1 MQGMKRATAALLVL
15 ALAACFGAGIAHQR
29 QKQTGPQQASKPAW
43 KPRVQ
48 PQIDQDDVEELTPV
62 RAPKD
67 LGERAFDKLK
77 TIVGFGPRH
86 TAPLP
91 VPGWSKQLD
100 YIEAELRAAG
110 LQPVRDTWTD
120 RRELL
125 TFANVRAVVPGKS
138 KNRIVLACHHDTK
151 CTQGH
156 ADQSRNFHFVGAN
169 DGGSAVALLLALAP
183 VLAQRQNEAT
193 IELVFLDGE
202 ESLDWTWND
211 AARALFGS
219 KRFVHEHLAAK
230 ERGDE
235 APISALVLLDMV
247 ARTDL
252 HIQEESYSTEGLRK
266 IAFAAAVATG
276 HKKRFFRSAESA
288 SDDHVPFLEAGIP
301 CVDLIDLKDN
311 PHWHKPT
318 DTIENCSAESMQIV
332 ADVVLTMLPAIER
345 DNLGAPR

>member
-1 MQGMKRATAALLVL
+1 MKRATAALLVL
-15 ALAACFGAGIAHQR
+15 ALAACFGAGLAHQR
-29 QKQTGPQQASKPAW
+29 QKQSGAQQTPKAAF
-43 KPRVQ
+43 KPRAQ
-48 PQIDQDDVEELTPV
+48 PQIDQDDVEELTPF
-62 RAPKD
+62 RAPEDFGAK
-67 LGERAFDKLK
+67 AFEKLK
-77 TIVGFGPRH
+77 TIVAFGPRH
-86 TAPLP
+86 TAPIP

-110 LQPVRDTWTD
+110 LQPARDTWTD

-125 TFANVRAVVPGKS
+125 TFANVSAVIPGKR
-138 KNRIVLACHHDTK
+138 KDRIVLACHHDTK

-156 ADQSRNFHFVGAN
+156 QDPARNFHFVGAN
-169 DGGSAVALLLALAP
+169 DGGSGVALLLALAP

-219 KRFVHEHLAAK
+219 KRFVQQHAADPA
-230 ERGDE
+230 RSAE
-235 APISALVLLDMV
+235 APIRALVLLDMV

-252 HIQEESYSTEGLRK
+252 HIQEECYSTEGLRK

-288 SDDHVPFLEAGIP
+288 ADDHVPFLEHGIP
-301 CVDLIDLKDN
+301 SVDLIDLKDN

-318 DTIENCSAESMQIV
+318 DTIENCSAESLQVV

-345 DNLGAPR
+345 DYLGGAR